1 MSKIAVITKNFP
13 RHFDFIVSLME
24 TGHLACAAM
33 VIDEDNVCSNIDKL
47 NQYYINSEHKFFGNK
62 FNNISRIKTV
72 TFNKNN
78 INSDKLVDFIN
89 STGIDLT
96 IIYDVDNINDNTL
109 SLIKNDIWKLT
120 FGYTQ
125 YFKGYY
131 CNIHAA
137 LNKKSQSICSSLIE
151 FKDNSYTGRII
162 HQTPANYRQE
172 DTITDA
178 EYRSLRKMMFDMEKI
193 IEIYNNN
200 NAIKYYENS
209 DGKYFNSDDLNE
221 NDIDKLIQE
230 KEFLVKNTCDNESIN
245 FIKQI

>member
-33 VIDEDNVCSNIDKL
+33 VIDEDNVCSDIDKL

-137 LNKKSQSICSSLIE
+137 LNNKSQSICSSLIE
-151 FKDNSYTGRII
+151 FKNNSYTGRII

-200 NAIKYYENS
+200 AIKYYDNS

>member
-137 LNKKSQSICSSLIE
+137 LNNKSQSICSSLIE

-200 NAIKYYENS
+200 AIKYYENS
-209 DGKYFNSDDLNE
+209 GGKYYACDNLTI
-221 NDIDKLIQE
+221 NDVDKLIQE

>member
-1 MSKIAVITKNFP
+1 MLKSGIYITIAVFL
-13 RHFDFIVSLME
+13 FICFLYMFVVDIDTS
-24 TGHLACAAM
+24 AM
-33 VIDEDNVCSNIDKL
+33 IIDEDNVCSNIDKL

-72 TFNKNN
+72 TFNEFN
-78 INSDKLVDFIN
+78 INSDKLPDFIN
-89 STGIDLT
+89 SNGTDLT

-120 FGYTQ
+120 FGYIQ
-125 YFKGYY
+125 YYKGYY

-137 LNKKSQSICSSLIE
+137 LNNKSQSICSSLIE
-151 FKDNSYTGRII
+151 FNDNSYNGRII

-178 EYRSLRKMMFDMEKI
+178 EYRSLRKMMFDIEKI
-193 IEIYNNN
+193 VELYNN

-209 DGKYFNSDDLNE
+209 GRKYYSCNDLIT
-221 NDIDKLIQE
+221 NDVEKLIQE
-230 KEFLVKNTCDNESIN
+230 KDFLVKNTCDNESIN

>member
-33 VIDEDNVCSNIDKL
+33 VIDEDNICSNIDKL

-137 LNKKSQSICSSLIE
+137 LNNKSQSICSSLIE

-162 HQTPANYRQE
+162 HQTPANFRQE

-193 IEIYNNN
+193 IEIYNN

>member
-137 LNKKSQSICSSLIE
+137 LNNKSQSICSSLIE

-193 IEIYNNN
+193 VELYNN
-200 NAIKYYENS
+200 NAIKYHENS
-209 DGKYFNSDDLNE
+209 IGRYYACDDLNE

>member
-33 VIDEDNVCSNIDKL
+33 VIDEDNVCSDIDKL

-78 INSDKLVDFIN
+78 INSDKLVDFIT
-89 STGIDLT
+89 SIGIDLT

-137 LNKKSQSICSSLIE
+137 LNNKSQSICSSLIE

-200 NAIKYYENS
+200 AIKYYDNS

>member
-109 SLIKNDIWKLT
+109 SLIKNDTWKLT

-137 LNKKSQSICSSLIE
+137 LNNKSQSICSSLIE

-193 IEIYNNN
+193 VELYNN
-200 NAIKYYENS
+200 NAIKYHENS
-209 DGKYFNSDDLNE
+209 IGRYYACDDLKE
-221 NDIDKLIQE
+221 NDIEKLIQE
-230 KEFLVKNTCDNESIN
+230 KGFLVKNTCDNESIN

>member
-33 VIDEDNVCSNIDKL
+33 VIDEDNVCSDIDKL

-89 STGIDLT
+89 SAGIDLT

-137 LNKKSQSICSSLIE
+137 LNNKSQSICSSLIE

-193 IEIYNNN
+193 VEIYNN
-200 NAIKYYENS
+200 NAIKYYDNS

>member
-78 INSDKLVDFIN
+78 INTDKLVDFIN

-137 LNKKSQSICSSLIE
+137 LNNKSQSICSSLIE

-200 NAIKYYENS
+200 AIKYYDNS

>member
-137 LNKKSQSICSSLIE
+137 LNNKSQSICSSLIE

-178 EYRSLRKMMFDMEKI
+178 EYRSLKKMMFDMEKI

-200 NAIKYYENS
+200 AIKYYDNS
-209 DGKYFNSDDLNE
+209 DGKYFNSDELNE

>member
-24 TGHLACAAM
+24 TGHLSCAAM
-33 VIDEDNVCSNIDKL
+33 VIDEDNVCSDIDKL

-137 LNKKSQSICSSLIE
+137 LNNKSQSICSSLIE

-200 NAIKYYENS
+200 AIKYYDNS

>member
-33 VIDEDNVCSNIDKL
+33 IIDEDNVCSSIDKL

-137 LNKKSQSICSSLIE
+137 LNNKSQSICSSLIE

-200 NAIKYYENS
+200 AIKYYDNS

>member
-78 INSDKLVDFIN
+78 INSDKLVYFIN

-137 LNKKSQSICSSLIE
+137 LNNKSQSICSSLIE

-178 EYRSLRKMMFDMEKI
+178 EYRSLRKMMFDMETI

-200 NAIKYYENS
+200 AIKYYDNS

>member
-33 VIDEDNVCSNIDKL
+33 IIDEDNVCSSIDKL

-72 TFNKNN
+72 TFNENN
-78 INSDKLVDFIN
+78 INTDKLPDFIN
-89 STGIDLT
+89 STGADLT

-137 LNKKSQSICSSLIE
+137 LNNKSQSICSSLIE

-178 EYRSLRKMMFDMEKI
+178 
-193 IEIYNNN
+193 
-200 NAIKYYENS
+200 
-209 DGKYFNSDDLNE
+209 
-221 NDIDKLIQE
+221 
-230 KEFLVKNTCDNESIN
+230 
-245 FIKQI
+245 

>member
-33 VIDEDNVCSNIDKL
+33 VIDEDNVCSDINKL

-137 LNKKSQSICSSLIE
+137 LNNKSQSICSSLIE

-193 IEIYNNN
+193 VELYNN
-200 NAIKYYENS
+200 NAIKYYDNS

>member
-33 VIDEDNVCSNIDKL
+33 VIDEDNICSNIDKL

-137 LNKKSQSICSSLIE
+137 LNNKSQSICSSLIE

-162 HQTPANYRQE
+162 HQTPANFRQE

-193 IEIYNNN
+193 VELYNNN
-200 NAIKYYENS
+200 TIKYYENS

>member
-33 VIDEDNVCSNIDKL
+33 VIDEDNVCSDIDKL

-137 LNKKSQSICSSLIE
+137 LNNKSQSICSSLIE

-178 EYRSLRKMMFDMEKI
+178 EYRSLRKMIFDMEKI

-200 NAIKYYENS
+200 AIKYYDNS

>member
-33 VIDEDNVCSNIDKL
+33 VIDEDNVCSSIDKL

-78 INSDKLVDFIN
+78 INTDKLVDFIN

-137 LNKKSQSICSSLIE
+137 LNNKSQSICSSLIE

-200 NAIKYYENS
+200 AIKYYDNS

>member
-137 LNKKSQSICSSLIE
+137 LNNKSQSICSSLIE

-200 NAIKYYENS
+200 AIKYCDNS

>member
-13 RHFDFIVSLME
+13 RHFDFIVSIME

-137 LNKKSQSICSSLIE
+137 LNNKSQSICSSLIE

-193 IEIYNNN
+193 VELYNN
-200 NAIKYYENS
+200 NAIKYHENS
-209 DGKYFNSDDLNE
+209 IGRYYACDDLKE
-221 NDIDKLIQE
+221 NDIEKLIQE
-230 KEFLVKNTCDNESIN
+230 KGFLVKNTCDNESID

>member
-33 VIDEDNVCSNIDKL
+33 VIDEDNVCSDIDKL

-137 LNKKSQSICSSLIE
+137 LNNKSQSICSSLIE

-200 NAIKYYENS
+200 AIKYYDNS

>member
-33 VIDEDNVCSNIDKL
+33 VIDEDNICSNIDKL

-137 LNKKSQSICSSLIE
+137 LNNKSQSICSSLIE

-200 NAIKYYENS
+200 AIKYYENS

>member
-137 LNKKSQSICSSLIE
+137 LNNKSQSICSSLIE

-200 NAIKYYENS
+200 AIKYYDNS

>member
-24 TGHLACAAM
+24 TGYLACAAM

-109 SLIKNDIWKLT
+109 SLLKNDIWKLT

-137 LNKKSQSICSSLIE
+137 LNNKSQSICSSLIE

-200 NAIKYYENS
+200 AIKYYDNS

>member
-78 INSDKLVDFIN
+78 INSNKLVDFIN

-137 LNKKSQSICSSLIE
+137 LNNKSQSICSSLIE

-200 NAIKYYENS
+200 AIKYYDNS

>member
-33 VIDEDNVCSNIDKL
+33 VIDEDNVCSDIDKL

-137 LNKKSQSICSSLIE
+137 LNNKSQSICSSLIE

-193 IEIYNNN
+193 VELYNN
-200 NAIKYYENS
+200 NAIKYYDNS

>member
-33 VIDEDNVCSNIDKL
+33 VIDEDNVFSNIDKL

-137 LNKKSQSICSSLIE
+137 LNNKSQSICSSLIE

-200 NAIKYYENS
+200 AIKYYDNS
-209 DGKYFNSDDLNE
+209 DGKYFNIDDLNE

>member
-78 INSDKLVDFIN
+78 INTDKLVDFIN

-137 LNKKSQSICSSLIE
+137 LNNKSQSICSSLIE

-193 IEIYNNN
+193 VELYNN

-209 DGKYFNSDDLNE
+209 GGKYYACDNLTI
-221 NDIDKLIQE
+221 NDVEKLIQE
-230 KEFLVKNTCDNESIN
+230 KDFLVKNTCDNESIN

>member
-137 LNKKSQSICSSLIE
+137 LNNKSQSICSSLIE

-193 IEIYNNN
+193 VELYNN
-200 NAIKYYENS
+200 NAIKYHENS
-209 DGKYFNSDDLNE
+209 IGRYYACDDLKE
-221 NDIDKLIQE
+221 NDIEKLIQE
-230 KEFLVKNTCDNESIN
+230 KGFLVKNTCDNESIN

>member
-33 VIDEDNVCSNIDKL
+33 VIDEDNVCSDIDKL

-109 SLIKNDIWKLT
+109 SSIKNDIWKLT

-137 LNKKSQSICSSLIE
+137 LNNKSQSICSSLIE

-193 IEIYNNN
+193 VELYNN
-200 NAIKYYENS
+200 NAIKYYDNS

>member
-24 TGHLACAAM
+24 TGHLACTAM
-33 VIDEDNVCSNIDKL
+33 IIDEDNVCSNIDKL

-72 TFNKNN
+72 TFNEGN
-78 INSDKLVDFIN
+78 INSDKLPDFIN
-89 STGIDLT
+89 STGADLT

-125 YFKGYY
+125 YYKGYY

-137 LNKKSQSICSSLIE
+137 LNNKSQSICSSLIE
-151 FKDNSYTGRII
+151 FKDNSYNGRII
-162 HQTPANYRQE
+162 HQTQANFRQE

-193 IEIYNNN
+193 VELYNNN
-200 NAIKYYENS
+200 DIKYYENS
-209 DGKYFNSDDLNE
+209 GGKYYACDNLTI
-221 NDIDKLIQE
+221 NDVEKLIQE
-230 KEFLVKNTCDNESIN
+230 KDFLVKNTCDNESIN

>member
-137 LNKKSQSICSSLIE
+137 LNNKSQSICSSLIE

-193 IEIYNNN
+193 VELYNN
-200 NAIKYYENS
+200 NAIKYYDNS

>member
-33 VIDEDNVCSNIDKL
+33 IIDEDNVCSSIDKL

-72 TFNKNN
+72 TFNENN
-78 INSDKLVDFIN
+78 INTDKLLDFIN
-89 STGIDLT
+89 STGADLT
-96 IIYDVDNINDNTL
+96 IIYDVDKINDNTL

-125 YFKGYY
+125 YYKGYY
-131 CNIHAA
+131 SNIHAA
-137 LNKKSQSICSSLIE
+137 LNNKSQSICSSLIE
-151 FKDNSYTGRII
+151 FKDNSYNGRII

-193 IEIYNNN
+193 VELYNN
-200 NAIKYYENS
+200 NAIKYHENS
-209 DGKYFNSDDLNE
+209 SGRYYACDDLKE
-221 NDIDKLIQE
+221 NDIEKLIQE
-230 KEFLVKNTCDNESIN
+230 KGFLVKNTCDNESIN

>member
-78 INSDKLVDFIN
+78 INTDKLVDFIN

-96 IIYDVDNINDNTL
+96 IIYDVYNINDNTL

-137 LNKKSQSICSSLIE
+137 LNNKSQSICSSLIE

-200 NAIKYYENS
+200 AIKYYDNS